1 MNAKSLAV
9 LFLVTLSFASAAVL
23 AEPPRGG
30 GPHDKGDGGK
40 GERREKWDRDRE
52 AKFREQMEKDWEE
65 AKANFRELSPLRAA
79 AFDKMSEDQ
88 QNFFK
93 PLIIG
98 RWRGMKWLERD
109 PELRR
114 NKEVQIRVED
124 DIFGIKQK
132 LAAAPTESPDVTK
145 LKTDL
150 RKKVEV
156 LVEERMRER
165 ELRIERL
172 QMLIEE
178 ERELLKEDQFKR
190 EALIDKRM
198 QDILAAEVPVIDPP
212 QPPPGPPGDRRRA
225 APPEKRPDDA
235 PKRD

>member
-1 MNAKSLAV
+1 MNVKSLAL
-9 LFLVTLSFASAAVL
+9 LFLATL

-30 GPHDKGDGGK
+30 GQHDKNDGK
-40 GERREKWDRDRE
+40 GGRDKWDRDRDRDT
-52 AKFREQMEKDWEE
+52 KFREQMEKDWEE

-88 QNFFK
+88 QSFFK

-109 PELRR
+109 PELFK
-114 NKEVQIRVED
+114 NKENQIRVED

-132 LAAAPTESPDVTK
+132 LAATPAESADAGK

-150 RKKVEV
+150 GRKVED
-156 LVEERMRER
+156 LVDERMRER

-172 QMLIEE
+172 QLLIEAR
-178 ERELLKEDQFKR
+178 RELLKED
-190 EALIDKRM
+190 
-198 QDILAAEVPVIDPP
+198 
-212 QPPPGPPGDRRRA
+212 
-225 APPEKRPDDA
+225 
-235 PKRD
+235 

>member
-1 MNAKSLAV
+1 MNVKSLAM
-9 LFLVTLSFASAAVL
+9 LFLATLAVASLTAV
-23 AEPPRGG
+23 AEPPRSGG

-40 GERREKWDRDRE
+40 GDRRDKWDRDRDRDN
-52 AKFREQMEKDWEE
+52 KFREQMEKDWEE

-109 PELRR
+109 PELFK
-114 NKEVQIRVED
+114 NKESQIRVED

-132 LAAAPTESPDVTK
+132 LAAAPAESADASK
-145 LKTDL
+145 LKIDL

-156 LVEERMRER
+156 LVDERMRER

-190 EALIDKRM
+190 QALIDKRM

-212 QPPPGPPGDRRRA
+212 PPPPGADRRRG
-225 APPEKRPDDA
+225 APPEKRDDA
-235 PKRD
+235 PKN